1 MYSAVQAT
9 LHAMIAHLNADRWAE
24 LVKTYDYPFVLNV
37 RGRMMVLHSPDDAME
52 AWQIFRG
59 SMTAKGHMS
68 STVRLT
74 ALELPRAGRFR
85 AWAELTHTDAAGEI
99 SGQSKII
106 YYFRDHGDHH
116 RLEMQSV
123 IAPVLPRFQALA
135 QSIRKV
141 SSGAAAGHH

>member
-1 MYSAVQAT
+1 MAFGSFGSGGRNAAPMAEINVT
-9 LHAMIAHLNADRWAE
+9 PLVDVMLVLLVIFIIAA
-24 LVKTYDYPFVLNV
+24 PF
-37 RGRMMVLHSPDDAME
+37 MAS
-52 AWQIFRG
+52 
-59 SMTAKGHMS
+59 
-68 STVRLT
+68 RL

-135 QSIRKV
+135 QSIRKA